1 MSLQYHDMKLLNVRL
16 DAAHVRMVADLRRG
30 GIEISSLVR
39 EAIRAAHG
47 RRSAGHAE
55 GRRPSE
61 LMAEIYRECPDPPG
75 VPRPTYD
82 LRDRRSVQR
91 AIRRRL
97 RRSKP

>member
-1 MSLQYHDMKLLNVRL
+1 MKLLNVRL
-16 DAAHVRMVADLRRG
+16 DAAHIRMVADLRRC
-30 GIEISSLVR
+30 GIEMSTLVR

-47 RRSAGHAE
+47 RRSAADAQ
-55 GRRPSE
+55 GRRPSQ
-61 LMAEIYRECPDPPG
+61 LLAEIYRECPDPDG
-75 VPRPTYD
+75 VPRPMYD